1 MPNDS
6 RTNIHLDLL
15 RPQSNPEKIWV
26 ILIRWLFSTGR
37 YILIFVEAVVLIAFV
52 TRFKLDADLASNKE
66 AAENQIP
73 YIQSQRPVEVL
84 IRQTQLKL
92 ATIKAF
98 RENSPDYVSILRHI
112 SSQTPQGVKILK
124 LDLEKEVGKIT
135 IRITGQAQ
143 SNTDVTTFVSG
154 LKQDKEFS
162 NVNLTSAGLDQGAIH
177 FSIFAELPLQVEGE
191 KKL

>member
-1 MPNDS
+1 M
-6 RTNIHLDLL
+6 
-15 RPQSNPEKIWV
+15 
-26 ILIRWLFSTGR
+26 IRWLFSTGR
-37 YILIFVEAVVLIAFV
+37 YILIFVEALVLIAFV

-66 AAENQIP
+66 AVENQIP
-73 YIQSQRPVEVL
+73 YIQSLRPVEVI

-92 ATIKAF
+92 TTIKAF
-98 RENSPDYVSILRHI
+98 RENAPDYLSILRHI

-135 IRITGQAQ
+135 VRITGQAQ
-143 SNTDVTTFVSG
+143 SNSDVTAFVSG

-162 NVNLTSAGLDQGAIH
+162 NVNLTGAGLDQGTIH
-177 FSIFAELPLQVEGE
+177 FSISATLPLQVEGE